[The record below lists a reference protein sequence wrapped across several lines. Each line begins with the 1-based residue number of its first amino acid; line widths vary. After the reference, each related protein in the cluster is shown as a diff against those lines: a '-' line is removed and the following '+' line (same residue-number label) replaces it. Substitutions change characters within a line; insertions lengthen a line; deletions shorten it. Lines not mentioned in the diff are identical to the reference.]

1 MLKGFVSIPH
11 PQVALNGNTVPQQAA
26 QMKCLHH
33 AVCFFG
39 GEILQFGDLF
49 SENEKLEKE

>member
-1 MLKGFVSIPH
+1 
-11 PQVALNGNTVPQQAA
+11 VPQQAA
-26 QMKCLHH
+26 QIKCLHY

-49 SENEKLEKE
+49 SENENLEKE